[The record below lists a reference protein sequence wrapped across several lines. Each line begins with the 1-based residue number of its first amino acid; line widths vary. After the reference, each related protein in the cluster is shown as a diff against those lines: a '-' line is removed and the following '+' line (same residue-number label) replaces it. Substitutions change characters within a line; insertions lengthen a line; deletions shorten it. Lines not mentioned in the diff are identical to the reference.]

1 MKKHGNA
8 GKIVSV
14 VIVLAVL
21 IVAVGL
27 VAFFTNGFTS
37 DFKTFYVE
45 SNGKKIL
52 TDING
57 FVLQP
62 ETENRFDV
70 KYTFGKVNK
79 EVSGYSVKI
88 VPNVNS
94 DNDFDFTVDGEIYS
108 FGAESELT
116 KGFDIAY
123 EKDYFTLSGGF
134 SMQSVLERI
143 YPEQTVAFNHNDVN
157 YEVDNFTLLIYS
169 YNNEAVI
176 KIGFRNYQAVDGVEL
191 QDTLIFREN
200 IDGTVSAS

>member
-21 IVAVGL
+21 IVAVGAI
-27 VAFFTNGFTS
+27 AFFTNGSTS

-52 TDING
+52 TDVEN

-62 ETENRFDV
+62 DSENRFDI

-79 EVSGYSVKI
+79 DVGGYSVKI
-88 VPNVNS
+88 VPNVTN
-94 DNDFDFTVDGEIYS
+94 DNDFDFAVDGEIYA
-108 FGAESELT
+108 FGAEPDLT
-116 KGFDIAY
+116 NGFDITY
-123 EKDYFTLSGGF
+123 EKDYFLISGNY
-134 SMQSVLERI
+134 SIKSVLERI
-143 YPEQTVAFNHNDVN
+143 YPEQTVSFNNSDIN

-169 YNNEAVI
+169 YNGEAVI

-191 QDTLIFREN
+191 QDTLIFKEN
-200 IDGTVSAS
+200 VDGTVSGS